1 MILLTGATGLAG
13 LALARRFAAA
23 GLPARLLT
31 RDARRAVARLPN
43 GPFELF
49 EGDMGEP
56 ETYESALRGVRR
68 VLLCSSASPSMEN
81 EQTTFIGACRSAGVE
96 HVVKFSGG
104 EIGFDPER
112 FAFTRMHERIEDA
125 LEASGLAWTHV
136 RPSQFMQVYLRE
148 APAIARTGELR
159 LPNGAI
165 TLAPVDVE
173 DIAEVLL
180 RLLTE
185 GGHEGESLSMT
196 GPEALGMDRIAQ
208 EISRVAE
215 REVRY
220 VPISPEARREG
231 MLAAGAPA
239 WFADAL
245 LDQAHERLRNPT
257 AVVDLSTH
265 ERFGVA
271 PTSFARFLDR
281 EAAALRPAPTG
292 PLLEA

>member
-1 MILLTGATGLAG
+1 MILLTGATGSAG
-13 LALARRFAAA
+13 IALARRFAAA
-23 GLPARLLT
+23 RVEARLLT
-31 RDARRAVARLPN
+31 RDAGKATARLPK
-43 GPFELF
+43 GPFELI
-49 EGDMGEP
+49 EGDMADP
-56 ETYESALRGVRR
+56 ATYAGALRGVRR
-68 VLLCSSASPSMEN
+68 ALLCSSATPTMERD
-81 EQTTFIGACRSAGVE
+81 QTVFIAACREAGVE

-104 EIGFDPER
+104 EAGFDPER
-112 FAFTRMHERIEDA
+112 FVFTRMHERIEDA

-148 APAIARTGELR
+148 APAIAATGELR

-173 DIAEVLL
+173 DIAAVLS

-185 GGHEGESLSMT
+185 GGHEGESLAMT
-196 GPEALGMDRIAQ
+196 GPEALGMEAIAR
-208 EISRVAE
+208 EISRVAG

-220 VPISPEARREG
+220 VPITPEARREA

-265 ERFGVA
+265 QLFDVA
-271 PTSFARFLDR
+271 PTPFARFLER
-281 EAAALRPAPTG
+281 NAQALRAAPS
-292 PLLEA
+292 PLEA